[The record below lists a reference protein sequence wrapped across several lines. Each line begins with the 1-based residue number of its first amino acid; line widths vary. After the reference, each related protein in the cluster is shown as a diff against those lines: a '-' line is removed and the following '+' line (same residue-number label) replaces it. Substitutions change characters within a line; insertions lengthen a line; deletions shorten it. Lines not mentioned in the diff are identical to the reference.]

1 MHDLLKFIE
10 ITDNTCTFLW
20 ASEETGFRH
29 LYLITSSL
37 TVAEPQNGINTQLS
51 SMLSSNCKEEIN
63 LTPRIMSK
71 VTLTKGEWEV
81 LGKNIWIDAKRCLV
95 YFLGLKETPL
105 EKHLY
110 AVSYRKADYTR
121 ILTTRGFSYTV
132 ELNDVITLFLSTL

>member
-1 MHDLLKFIE
+1 
-10 ITDNTCTFLW
+10 
-20 ASEETGFRH
+20 
-29 LYLITSSL
+29 
-37 TVAEPQNGINTQLS
+37 
-51 SMLSSNCKEEIN
+51 
-63 LTPRIMSK
+63 MSK

-81 LGKNIWIDAKRCLV
+81 LGKNIWIDSKRCLV

-132 ELNDVITLFLSTL
+132 ELNDVNFCGLSFSFSLLSYKLHIFSRIVQ